1 MSGGVDDHPAAAGV
15 RKQELTTEIKQ
26 TQFSFVWFSLLVSS
40 FYRPHQCAV
49 FFGYDNVT
57 D

>member
-1 MSGGVDDHPAAAGV
+1 MSGGVDDHLAAAAAAGV

-26 TQFSFVWFSLLVSS
+26 TRFSFVWFLLLVSS

-49 FFGYDNVT
+49 FSDMT
-57 D
+57 M